1 MKLNLTRR
9 TPARLVGTA
18 LAALAMGVAT
28 LAVTGP
34 AQGLNTARTGPADAA
49 NGGFPAHYT
58 DDFGISLEPCI
69 DGTARCGGATATDD
83 GAGGPG
89 MAVAGDGEGF
99 YWSATANVRSPRGN
113 LLVIFAHEAAWADP
127 VTPIVFD
134 RTRIR
139 GDLRPG
145 KYTLL
150 TPYGQMKFSAVGLGA
165 RNVNETQDLGCA
177 QAPGATATCSA
188 KMTNWLHAVGA
199 PVGYLGN
206 SASFT
211 EVRGGTFRNNLVLLD
226 GKGQKLGSSAR
237 FQVVGKIAANE
248 PAAMLSTGAV
258 MFGHTAKVVKRTVM
272 LKNQGTAPLSL
283 QGISVAGAKTFTV
296 SPTGCAARTS
306 LASGANC
313 PINITYR
320 PGLRRPTSARLLI
333 NDDTIAGIHRVPLKA
348 LAPR

>member
-1 MKLNLTRR
+1 VELKSTR
-9 TPARLVGTA
+9 ARLAGVA
-18 LAALAMGVAT
+18 VAALAVGMAT
-28 LAVTGP
+28 LAANGP
-34 AQGLNTARTGPADAA
+34 AQALNLNKIGPADAA
-49 NGGFPAHYT
+49 NGGFPSHYT

-69 DGTARCGGATATDD
+69 DGSARCGGATANDD

-99 YWSATANVRSPRGN
+99 YWMATATLRSPRGSID
-113 LLVIFAHEAAWADP
+113 VEFAHEAAWADP
-127 VTPIVFD
+127 VTPLVFD

-150 TPYGQMKFSAVGLGA
+150 TPYGQMKFSAVGLGQ

-177 QAPGATATCSA
+177 QEPGAGARCAT
-188 KMTNWLHAVGA
+188 KMTNWLRAVGA

-206 SASFT
+206 SVSLT
-211 EVRGGTFRNNLVLLD
+211 EVRGGTFRNNMVLLD
-226 GKGQKLGSSAR
+226 SAGKKIGSTAR
-237 FQVVGKIAANE
+237 FAIMGKLAANE

-258 MFGHTAKVVKRTVM
+258 MFGHTAKTVKRTIT
-272 LKNQGTAPLSL
+272 LKNQGDTALSL
-283 QGISVAGAKTFTV
+283 QGISLAGAKTFTLA
-296 SPTGCAARTS
+296 PTGCAALTS
-306 LASGANC
+306 LASGASC
-313 PINITYR
+313 PINLTYN

-333 NDDTIAGIHRVPLKA
+333 DDDTIAGIHRVPVQA